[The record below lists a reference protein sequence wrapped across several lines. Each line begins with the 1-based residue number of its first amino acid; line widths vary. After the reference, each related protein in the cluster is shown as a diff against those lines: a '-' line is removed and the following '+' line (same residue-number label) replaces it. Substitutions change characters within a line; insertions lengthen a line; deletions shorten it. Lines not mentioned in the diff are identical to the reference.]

1 MCKMCQVSC
10 EQLSVSLKYLDG
22 VHCGGGWEGEAMC
35 LLVGRVGWGVFVY
48 SVVFLLT
55 RDHC

>member
-10 EQLSVSLKYLDG
+10 ELLSVSLKNLDG

-35 LLVGRVGWGVFVY
+35 WWVGRVGGVF
-48 SVVFLLT
+48 SFSQ
-55 RDHC
+55 